1 MSVSMDKR
9 SLSSLGFTLDTAFFV
24 DGIIGLG
31 VGITIVS
38 SLGLKSRPFKIS
50 KLQGKCCRKKNLCHE
65 AVLDESFYED

>member
-38 SLGLKSRPFKIS
+38 SLGLKRAGPSKFQNFKGS
-50 KLQGKCCRKKNLCHE
+50 TVGKKQLCHE
-65 AVLDESFYED
+65 AALDERL

>member
-24 DGIIGLG
+24 DSIIGLG

-38 SLGLKSRPFKIS
+38 SLGLKKGDSSTFQNFKGS
-50 KLQGKCCRKKNLCHE
+50 AVGKNNFAMKL
-65 AVLDESFYED
+65 F